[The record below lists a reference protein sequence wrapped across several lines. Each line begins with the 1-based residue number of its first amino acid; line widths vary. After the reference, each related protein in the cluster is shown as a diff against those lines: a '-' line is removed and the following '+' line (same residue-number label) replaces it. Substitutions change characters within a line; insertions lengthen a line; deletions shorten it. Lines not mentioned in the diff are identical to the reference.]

1 MTKRKSLVGKQ
12 CAGIPPIRSVEGEVA
27 TASGTG
33 LSRRDLLKGSAW
45 MGAAAMAAGCR
56 LNRLGFGEGGT
67 MQDFVYAKLAGR
79 RLRVGFVG
87 IGGRGTSAVHRV
99 SMIPGVDIVALCD
112 RDPARVAA
120 NLDWLREKKYS
131 VLPKTYV
138 GDEAYKNLCDSGD
151 CDIVYCAT
159 PWALHQP
166 VAMRAILGGK
176 LPLVEVTSALT
187 VDESWELVEASEK
200 YRIPCMQLENC
211 VYGEIE
217 LLELNLA
224 RMGKFGEIV
233 HAEGAYI
240 HDLREV
246 ISSTGKKHNT
256 EWIWRYGENMLHKG
270 NRYPTHGLVPIC
282 QTLGI
287 NRGDRFDYLVSL
299 ENGPHNVNYEYFK
312 KEFLTDADPRKKDP
326 PAEMGDMNTTLIKTV
341 KGKSILVQHDVSS
354 PRPYSRI
361 NLISGTRGIMRNYP
375 YQCAFEDTCF
385 DRKTH
390 TWFSEADAAAVRQK
404 YMHPLWRDISEVAK
418 KVGGHGGMDFIMDL
432 RWAYCLQNGL
442 PLDMDVYDLAATSC
456 LCELTEKSVRSGSRP
471 VSVPDFTRG
480 NWRNAAPWGVVNVDL
495 KKTGF
500 DKMSVRRDE
509 AALSV

>member
-1 MTKRKSLVGKQ
+1 MSRGM
-12 CAGIPPIRSVEGEVA
+12 SVD
-27 TASGTG
+27 
-33 LSRRDLLKGSAW
+33 RRDFLRGAAW
-45 MGAAAMAAGCR
+45 MGVAAVAGGCQ
-56 LNRLGFGEGGT
+56 LNRLGFGEGGS
-67 MQDFVYAKLAGR
+67 MQNFVYSKLANKR
-79 RLRVGFVG
+79 IRVGFVG
-87 IGGRGTSAVHRV
+87 IGSRGTGAVHRV

-112 RDPARVAA
+112 RDPQRVSE
-120 NLDWLREKKYS
+120 NLSWLKGKKYP
-131 VLPKTYV
+131 LTPKSYV
-138 GDEAYKNLCDSGD
+138 GDEAYKDLCDFGE
-151 CDIVYCAT
+151 CDVVYCAT

-166 VAMRAILGGK
+166 VALRALKGGK

-187 VDESWELVEASEK
+187 TDESWELVEASEK

-224 RMGKFGEIV
+224 RCGMFGEIV

-240 HDLREV
+240 HDLRAIIPSV
-246 ISSTGKKHNT
+246 GQKFNT
-256 EWIWRYGENMLHKG
+256 EWVWRYGENMQHKG

-312 KEFLTDADPRKKDP
+312 KEFLTDDDPRKKDP
-326 PAEMGDMNTTLIKTV
+326 PAEMGDMNSTLIKTV

-354 PRPYSRI
+354 PRPYSRV
-361 NLISGTRGIMRNYP
+361 NLISGTRGIVRDYP
-375 YQCAFEDTCF
+375 FQCAFEEKCF
-385 DRKTH
+385 DHKAH
-390 TWFSEADAAAVRQK
+390 DWFSAEDAAKVRER
-404 YMHPLWRDISEVAK
+404 YMHPMWRNVADVAK

-456 LCELTEKSVRSGSRP
+456 LCELTEKSVRSGSKP
-471 VSVPDFTRG
+471 VNVPDFTRG
-480 NWRNAAPWGVVNVDL
+480 NWRNVEPWGVVNVDL
-495 KKTGF
+495 KKMGL
-500 DKMSVRRDE
+500 DGGSVSKDNS
-509 AALSV
+509 ALNV